1 MTEKNSKVKDGK
13 FITVASFMIKELN
26 LKGNDLLVYA
36 IIYGFSQT
44 DGMKGFSGSL
54 QYLADWTNSTKRGII
69 KNLES
74 LIQRGYIAKE
84 VMVINGIKYCT
95 YTTVDLEQLSNEHSS
110 IVVNSVHGGS
120 EHSSMGVVNKVHGG
134 SELSSHNNIEYN
146 IDNNIPK
153 VLYGD
158 DDNIKQTF
166 TYLVEFINNYFNR
179 YDLTINI
186 SKISVRNNCKL
197 MFSIIVNYKNTKLD
211 FIERDNKCIIE
222 TNAWEYELY
231 NRLVELQKGTYE
243 VKKDNSSLIFNFAL
257 FQKIKDN
264 NEAVEEE
271 IIKYNNYSGK
281 KILIAL
287 DNHLDI
293 NKFTE
298 LLVNYNVDISTSSSI
313 EELTELLRSDKT
325 FDIVF
330 LSNTISGIENYNIIT
345 SEERKRTMTKLSLI
359 AGYKL
364 QIIMVTLEDYKDSD
378 TEYIKMPI
386 SKVKLDDI
394 MVKYLN

>member
-134 SELSSHNNIEYN
+134 SELSSHNNIE
-146 IDNNIPK
+146 DNTKP
-153 VLYGD
+153 VEATP
-158 DDNIKQTF
+158 QTP
-166 TYLVEFINNYFNR
+166 LVEKNQNQEVDGKSSKSKKESIFEDFAKDNLQLLQALKDFEESRSKNR
-179 YDLTINI
+179 SKMTERAKRLLLT
-186 SKISVRNNCKL
+186 
-197 MFSIIVNYKNTKLD
+197 
-211 FIERDNKCIIE
+211 
-222 TNAWEYELY
+222 
-231 NRLVELQKGTYE
+231 ELQKFNPNDWVAILNQSVLNGWKSVYPLKNE
-243 VKKDNSSLIFNFAL
+243 SQKQVASSYQPRYDEWNWG
-257 FQKIKDN
+257 N
-264 NEAVEEE
+264 N
-271 IIKYNNYSGK
+271 
-281 KILIAL
+281 
-287 DNHLDI
+287 
-293 NKFTE
+293 
-298 LLVNYNVDISTSSSI
+298 
-313 EELTELLRSDKT
+313 
-325 FDIVF
+325 
-330 LSNTISGIENYNIIT
+330 
-345 SEERKRTMTKLSLI
+345 
-359 AGYKL
+359 
-364 QIIMVTLEDYKDSD
+364 
-378 TEYIKMPI
+378 
-386 SKVKLDDI
+386 
-394 MVKYLN
+394 

>member
-134 SELSSHNNIEYN
+134 SELCSHNNIEYN
-146 IDNNIPK
+146 IDNNIE
-153 VLYGD
+153 
-158 DDNIKQTF
+158 DNTKPVEATPQTP
-166 TYLVEFINNYFNR
+166 LVEKNQNQEVDGKSSKSKKESIFENFAKDNLQLLQALKDFEESRSKNR
-179 YDLTINI
+179 SKMTERAKRLLLT
-186 SKISVRNNCKL
+186 
-197 MFSIIVNYKNTKLD
+197 
-211 FIERDNKCIIE
+211 
-222 TNAWEYELY
+222 
-231 NRLVELQKGTYE
+231 ELQKFNPNDWVAILNQSVLNGWKSVYPLKNE
-243 VKKDNSSLIFNFAL
+243 SQKQVASSYQPRYDEWNWG
-257 FQKIKDN
+257 N
-264 NEAVEEE
+264 N
-271 IIKYNNYSGK
+271 
-281 KILIAL
+281 
-287 DNHLDI
+287 
-293 NKFTE
+293 
-298 LLVNYNVDISTSSSI
+298 
-313 EELTELLRSDKT
+313 
-325 FDIVF
+325 
-330 LSNTISGIENYNIIT
+330 
-345 SEERKRTMTKLSLI
+345 
-359 AGYKL
+359 
-364 QIIMVTLEDYKDSD
+364 
-378 TEYIKMPI
+378 
-386 SKVKLDDI
+386 
-394 MVKYLN
+394 

>member
-146 IDNNIPK
+146 IDNNIE
-153 VLYGD
+153 
-158 DDNIKQTF
+158 DNTKPVEATPQTP
-166 TYLVEFINNYFNR
+166 LVEKNQNQEVDGKSSKSKKESIFEDFAKDNLQLLQALKDFEESRSKNR
-179 YDLTINI
+179 SKMTERAKRLLLT
-186 SKISVRNNCKL
+186 
-197 MFSIIVNYKNTKLD
+197 
-211 FIERDNKCIIE
+211 
-222 TNAWEYELY
+222 
-231 NRLVELQKGTYE
+231 ELQKFNPNDWVAILNQSVLNGWKSVYPLKNE
-243 VKKDNSSLIFNFAL
+243 SQKQVASSYQPRYDEWNWG
-257 FQKIKDN
+257 N
-264 NEAVEEE
+264 N
-271 IIKYNNYSGK
+271 
-281 KILIAL
+281 
-287 DNHLDI
+287 
-293 NKFTE
+293 
-298 LLVNYNVDISTSSSI
+298 
-313 EELTELLRSDKT
+313 
-325 FDIVF
+325 
-330 LSNTISGIENYNIIT
+330 
-345 SEERKRTMTKLSLI
+345 
-359 AGYKL
+359 
-364 QIIMVTLEDYKDSD
+364 
-378 TEYIKMPI
+378 
-386 SKVKLDDI
+386 
-394 MVKYLN
+394 

>member
-120 EHSSMGVVNKVHGG
+120 EHSSMGVVNKVHEG

-146 IDNNIPK
+146 IDNNIE
-153 VLYGD
+153 
-158 DDNIKQTF
+158 DNTKPVEATPQTP
-166 TYLVEFINNYFNR
+166 LVEKNQNQEVDGKSSKSKKESIFEDFAKDNLQLLQALKDFEESRSKNR
-179 YDLTINI
+179 SKMTERAKRLLLT
-186 SKISVRNNCKL
+186 
-197 MFSIIVNYKNTKLD
+197 
-211 FIERDNKCIIE
+211 
-222 TNAWEYELY
+222 
-231 NRLVELQKGTYE
+231 ELQKFNPNDWVAILNQSVLNGWKSVYPLKNE
-243 VKKDNSSLIFNFAL
+243 SQKQVASSYQPRYDEWNWG
-257 FQKIKDN
+257 N
-264 NEAVEEE
+264 N
-271 IIKYNNYSGK
+271 
-281 KILIAL
+281 
-287 DNHLDI
+287 
-293 NKFTE
+293 
-298 LLVNYNVDISTSSSI
+298 
-313 EELTELLRSDKT
+313 
-325 FDIVF
+325 
-330 LSNTISGIENYNIIT
+330 
-345 SEERKRTMTKLSLI
+345 
-359 AGYKL
+359 
-364 QIIMVTLEDYKDSD
+364 
-378 TEYIKMPI
+378 
-386 SKVKLDDI
+386 
-394 MVKYLN
+394 

>member
-134 SELSSHNNIEYN
+134 SELCSHNNIEYN
-146 IDNNIPK
+146 IDNNIE
-153 VLYGD
+153 
-158 DDNIKQTF
+158 DNTKPVEATPQTP
-166 TYLVEFINNYFNR
+166 LVEKNQNQEVDGKSSKSKKESIFEDFAKDNLQLLQALKDFEESRSKNR
-179 YDLTINI
+179 SKMTERAKRLLLT
-186 SKISVRNNCKL
+186 
-197 MFSIIVNYKNTKLD
+197 
-211 FIERDNKCIIE
+211 
-222 TNAWEYELY
+222 
-231 NRLVELQKGTYE
+231 ELQKFNPNDWVAILNQSVLNGWKSVYPLKNE
-243 VKKDNSSLIFNFAL
+243 SQKQVASSYQPRYDEWNWG
-257 FQKIKDN
+257 N
-264 NEAVEEE
+264 N
-271 IIKYNNYSGK
+271 
-281 KILIAL
+281 
-287 DNHLDI
+287 
-293 NKFTE
+293 
-298 LLVNYNVDISTSSSI
+298 
-313 EELTELLRSDKT
+313 
-325 FDIVF
+325 
-330 LSNTISGIENYNIIT
+330 
-345 SEERKRTMTKLSLI
+345 
-359 AGYKL
+359 
-364 QIIMVTLEDYKDSD
+364 
-378 TEYIKMPI
+378 
-386 SKVKLDDI
+386 
-394 MVKYLN
+394 

>member
-84 VMVINGIKYCT
+84 VMVINGVKYCT

-146 IDNNIPK
+146 IDNNIE
-153 VLYGD
+153 
-158 DDNIKQTF
+158 DNTKPVEATPQTP
-166 TYLVEFINNYFNR
+166 LVEKNQNQEVDGKSSKSKKESIFEDFAKDNLQLLQALKDFEESRSKNR
-179 YDLTINI
+179 SKMTERAKRLLLT
-186 SKISVRNNCKL
+186 
-197 MFSIIVNYKNTKLD
+197 
-211 FIERDNKCIIE
+211 
-222 TNAWEYELY
+222 
-231 NRLVELQKGTYE
+231 ELQKFNPNDWVAILNQSVLNGWKSVYPLKNE
-243 VKKDNSSLIFNFAL
+243 SQKQVASSYQPRYDEWNWG
-257 FQKIKDN
+257 N
-264 NEAVEEE
+264 N
-271 IIKYNNYSGK
+271 
-281 KILIAL
+281 
-287 DNHLDI
+287 
-293 NKFTE
+293 
-298 LLVNYNVDISTSSSI
+298 
-313 EELTELLRSDKT
+313 
-325 FDIVF
+325 
-330 LSNTISGIENYNIIT
+330 
-345 SEERKRTMTKLSLI
+345 
-359 AGYKL
+359 
-364 QIIMVTLEDYKDSD
+364 
-378 TEYIKMPI
+378 
-386 SKVKLDDI
+386 
-394 MVKYLN
+394 